1 MFEHSYRQINSKWSR
16 CFSQYVNITF
26 AEMKLMKENG
36 ESEAQSQL
44 DTFHKCISGLV
55 EPVSERYVFHYTTVD
70 ALFNGILRGRKDETD
85 SDICLWASNALYMND
100 PREIRTGYE
109 FMQKLISDYFIKLED
124 ESDVDNLKDIIST
137 YFLSS
142 FSLLRDALP
151 MWRMYAKNATG
162 VALCFDLDRMRES
175 SSGEF
180 RRCVYLTDD
189 VEKRIR
195 ECLRGITAVNVSS
208 GALLVIFLTVLIG
221 ICKSKNPEE
230 IAEVIHPYLR
240 LVSALKHK
248 AYIDE
253 DEVRLVLVAGE
264 SDRKFRLKDNKF
276 IPYVEQYFPKEVLT
290 EIIVGPNN
298 DMLRTVYS
306 LETYLKQIGFDHVK
320 VTASDIPYND

>member
-1 MFEHSYRQINSKWSR
+1 MEVIK
-16 CFSQYVNITF
+16 
-26 AEMKLMKENG
+26 KEKDSAS
-36 ESEAQSQL
+36 SEQL
-44 DTFHKCISGLV
+44 NAFHKCVSELV
-55 EPVSERYVFHYTTVD
+55 EPVSEKYVYHYTTID
-70 ALFNGILRGRKDETD
+70 ALFNGVLRGGKEGTD
-85 SDICLWASNALYMND
+85 AQICLWASNALYMND
-100 PREIRTGYE
+100 TREIRTGYE
-109 FMQKLISDYFIKLED
+109 FMQQLISDYFVKQED
-124 ESDVDNLKDIIST
+124 ESGVDNLKDMIST

-151 MWRMYAKNATG
+151 MWRMYARNATG
-162 VALCFDLDRMRES
+162 VALRFDLDRMSES

-189 VEKRIR
+189 VEKQIR
-195 ECLRGITAVNVSS
+195 ECLRGMTAVNMPS

-264 SDRKFRLKDNKF
+264 ADRKFRFKDNKF
-276 IPYVEQYFPKEVLT
+276 SPYIEQYFPKEALT

-298 DMLRTVYS
+298 DMPRTVYS
-306 LETYLKQIGFDHVK
+306 LETYLKHIGFDHVK
-320 VTASDIPYND
+320 VTASDIPYKD

>member
-1 MFEHSYRQINSKWSR
+1 MFEHSYRQINFRWGR

-26 AEMKLMKENG
+26 AEMKLMKENS
-36 ESEAQSQL
+36 ESEAQGQL

-55 EPVSERYVFHYTTVD
+55 EPVSERYIFHYTTVD

-109 FMQKLISDYFIKLED
+109 FMQQLICDHFIKLED
-124 ESDVDNLKDIIST
+124 ESGVDNLKDIIST
-137 YFLSS
+137 YYLSA
-142 FSLLRDALP
+142 FSLSRDALP

-189 VEKRIR
+189 VEKQIR
-195 ECLRGITAVNVSS
+195 ECLRGMTAVNISS
-208 GALLVIFLTVLIG
+208 EALLIIFLTVLIG
-221 ICKSKNPEE
+221 ICKSKNHEE
-230 IAEVIHPYLR
+230 IAEIIHPYLK

-248 AYIDE
+248 AYVDE
-253 DEVRLVLVAGE
+253 NEVRLVLVAGE
-264 SDRKFRLKDNKF
+264 VDRKFRFKDNKF
-276 IPYVEQYFPKEVLT
+276 IPYIEQYFPKEVLT

-306 LETYLKQIGFDHVK
+306 LKTYLKHIGFDHVK
-320 VTASDIPYND
+320 VTASDIPYKD